1 MSRSLFF
8 FVTFIFL
15 NFSQSLSAGTNF
27 DGFINT
33 LNESRKLKLTIDFEN
48 TAKQFGYK
56 NFKEFVDEYKT
67 KFDLEDLTVDEA
79 KEFLTGTDKTVELI
93 ESEENIKI
101 LHKLI
106 LKDKLLKKYLRQK
119 KEHAKILAIYFD
131 YEKEMAKISKNPN
144 LNKIGRFAF
153 HWMWHTNEGPS
164 TYGGQKNDA
173 LSGCEENRKKRG
185 VPDGGRCILVEYRYG
200 NEFEILIKPK
210 FIKKSQITKKEQKKK
225 KESSKSH

>member
-1 MSRSLFF
+1 MKKCLCF

-33 LNESRKLKLTIDFEN
+33 LNESKKLKLTIDFEN

-56 NFKEFVDEYKT
+56 NFEEFVDEYKT

-106 LKDKLLKKYLRQK
+106 LKDKFVKKYLRK
-119 KEHAKILAIYFD
+119 KNEHAKILAIYFD

-144 LNKIGRFAF
+144 LDKIGRFVSF
-153 HWMWHTNEGPS
+153 YSWHTIQDQ
-164 TYGGQKNDA
+164 TLGQAKIIM
-173 LSGCEENRKKRG
+173 L
-185 VPDGGRCILVEYRYG
+185 
-200 NEFEILIKPK
+200 
-210 FIKKSQITKKEQKKK
+210 
-225 KESSKSH
+225 

>member
-1 MSRSLFF
+1 MKKCLCF

-56 NFKEFVDEYKT
+56 NFKEFVDQYKT

-106 LKDKLLKKYLRQK
+106 LKDKFVKKYLRK
-119 KEHAKILAIYFD
+119 KNEHAKILAIYFD

-144 LNKIGRFAF
+144 LDKIGRFVSF
-153 HWMWHTNEGPS
+153 YSWHTNKGPNTWS
-164 TYGGQKNDA
+164 GQNNHA
-173 LSGCEENRKKRG
+173 LNGCEKERKKRG
-185 VPDGGRCILVEYRYG
+185 VPDGGKCILVEYRYG
-200 NEFEILIKPK
+200 DEFEILIKPK
-210 FIKKSQITKKEQKKK
+210 FIKKSQITKKETKKK
-225 KESSKSH
+225 RK